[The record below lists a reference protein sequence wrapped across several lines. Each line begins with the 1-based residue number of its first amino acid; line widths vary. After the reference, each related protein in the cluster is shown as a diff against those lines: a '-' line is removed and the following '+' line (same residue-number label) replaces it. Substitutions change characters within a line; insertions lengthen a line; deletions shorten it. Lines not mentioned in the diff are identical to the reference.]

1 MINLLMWCTR
11 FSDEPESRFVLNCWL
26 VYTAAFSMAVTHQW
40 CGPRETSLNQKRFR
54 PNMESIKHGER
65 WLVVWEV
72 ERMKPTKG
80 DVTTH
85 KWHPS
90 GTSWH
95 PFSASS
101 QVVLPEMY
109 VRLCLCLSN
118 TWNTIWC
125 LKTEHPQHP
134 MIHHDFPIFSHI
146 FPMKFALHHLLGA
159 SFFHFQPDFSFSDQA
174 ACDFSSHRDAK
185 MLVIS
190 ALDTASSSSSYSR
203 FGSWWSWL
211 SPFGQ
216 RFHGDLCGRMWLKF
230 WLRECWKG
238 GTPLLFQW
246 LWSCL
251 HQTFGCPKVSET
263 PGDHGRFAWQRLL
276 RRAGN
281 PSSAVELIGAAL
293 GEDSDVEIRRRT
305 ARLRSLPNP
314 GGAQGGD
321 VRGIW
326 WSCAKVWR
334 GALKTGWRR
343 HAATRSWNVLEIA
356 SGTTDGAG

>member
-1 MINLLMWCTR
+1 M
-11 FSDEPESRFVLNCWL
+11 
-26 VYTAAFSMAVTHQW
+26 
-40 CGPRETSLNQKRFR
+40 TSLFCIQSGCLTRVVCQTLPVF
-54 PNMESIKHGER
+54 IQHLKHN
-65 WLVVWEV
+65 LVSEN
-72 ERMKPTKG
+72 RAPPTSY
-80 DVTTH
+80 D
-85 KWHPS
+85 
-90 GTSWH
+90 SW
-95 PFSASS
+95 
-101 QVVLPEMY
+101 
-109 VRLCLCLSN
+109 
-118 TWNTIWC
+118 W
-125 LKTEHPQHP
+125 
-134 MIHHDFPIFSHI
+134 FSHI

-159 SFFHFQPDFSFSDQA
+159 SFIHFHSISAFQIKPPA
-174 ACDFSSHRDAK
+174 ISHPICRDAK

-190 ALDTASSSSSYSR
+190 ALDTASSSSSSSSYSR

-356 SGTTDGAG
+356 SGTTDWAG